1 MKIAIMQPYFMPYIG
16 YFQLINAV
24 DKFVFY
30 DDVNFIKKGWVNRNK
45 ILVNEKEY
53 LFSVPLEK
61 ISQNNLIN
69 NSFVN
74 IGEYNNWRLKFL
86 KTLYWNYK
94 RAPNYKEAIALIE
107 KILFS
112 KFETI
117 SELSIYSIIEV
128 SKHLNLNTEF
138 IISSQ
143 KYQNKDM
150 EKQERLIDICK
161 QEKAN
166 HYINAIGG
174 VELYDKEAFQEQGI
188 ELSFIE
194 SLPIEY
200 KQFNNEFVP
209 GLSIIDVM
217 MFNSVEEI
225 RSMLQKYELV

>member
-174 VELYDKEAFQEQGI
+174 QELYSKKTFKNSGLQ
-188 ELSFIE
+188 LSFIKSVE
-194 SLPIEY
+194 EPY
-200 KQFNNEFVP
+200 KQFNNNFIP
-209 GLSIIDVM
+209 WLSIIDVL
-217 MFNSVEEI
+217 MFNFQDNLNTLLTKFVLI
-225 RSMLQKYELV
+225 